1 MPAIGSQI
9 WIMITIAITITIAT
23 TITITLTITLMIA
36 IMITITIN
44 NPMFYQLLQKQ
55 IAFWAYLNALLAN
68 ALKL

>member
-23 TITITLTITLMIA
+23 TITITLMIA